1 MDAATTE
8 RAHNVACRYLSD
20 MSDSGMHDSKL
31 APGSVWLHKGSVL
44 PSEDALVRD
53 ALPSN
58 ADALLGE
65 VQRVSE
71 DHVTLRCFGQLN
83 LLDAG
88 ETWSTQEPESP
99 SIPIKWARV
108 PVAEF
113 IRRWRFLFQGDRPN

>member
-1 MDAATTE
+1 
-8 RAHNVACRYLSD
+8 
-20 MSDSGMHDSKL
+20 MHDSKL